1 MWVLL
6 KAYCILCNLTKPI
19 FSVKIPEA
27 DLYVRLGITS
37 LDSAD
42 YLERQISQSIPFEGY
57 NQDSKE
63 ADIGLLKMAK
73 RVHFQWNISPVRLD
87 NGKEG

>member
-1 MWVLL
+1 ML
-6 KAYCILCNLTKPI
+6 KAYYYILCNPTKPI

-37 LDSAD
+37 LDSAG
-42 YLERQISQSIPFEGY
+42 YLERQISQSIPFKGY

-63 ADIGLLKMAK
+63 SDIGLLKMSK
-73 RVHFQWNISPVRLD
+73 WVHFQWNILPVKLD